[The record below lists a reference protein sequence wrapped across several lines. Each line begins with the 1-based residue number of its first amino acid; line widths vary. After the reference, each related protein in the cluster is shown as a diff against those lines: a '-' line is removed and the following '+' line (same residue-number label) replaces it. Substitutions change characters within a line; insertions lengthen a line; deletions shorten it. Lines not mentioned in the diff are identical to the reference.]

1 MAEKKIG
8 AKIVIDGESEFRASM
23 ISAKKALDNFD
34 SELNKINKTY
44 KNNANS
50 LEALRAKQQVYTKLQ
65 EEQTHKVSLLTEMQ
79 DKAVK
84 KLEEEQYTLTAL
96 SNRRELLNQRLEE
109 AKKTYGENSDEVQN
123 LNKELEDIN
132 KQYTEQ
138 ERVVQKT
145 NDKVNNYQTQLNNA
159 EAELSDLN
167 SEIAQNDKYLNE
179 AENSTDGCAKSIDEY
194 GNEVKDASKE
204 TSIFS
209 EVLKAE
215 LLSSAIKEGLKALA
229 EGIKN
234 IATAA
239 TETGMQF
246 ESSMSQVAAT
256 MGITTKEIAEGSK
269 SFEILTKAAQ
279 DCGKSTM
286 FSASQAGEALNYLA
300 LAGYD
305 AEKAAA
311 TLPKVL
317 NLAAAGGLDLA
328 YASDLVTDSMAALG
342 METSDLDNYIDQM
355 AKTSQKSN
363 TSVAQLGEATL
374 VCAGAVKLA
383 EQDINTMNTVLGVLA
398 NNGIKGAEGG
408 THLRNIILSLSSPT
422 DNAATAMEELGL
434 EIEDSNGSMRNLEDI
449 IIDMNDA
456 MSQLSSVEK
465 TKMISKI
472 FNKTDIGAVNALLK
486 STNGEFKN
494 LKSQIKDCSG
504 AAQEMADTLNDNL
517 KGKITILQSALEGLG
532 ITTYDLFD
540 DTMKSAVDSAT
551 DAVGRL
557 QDSIDNGDLG
567 VSLRNMSDALGEFA
581 EKALG
586 TAEDAVPKLIDGLT
600 WILENGEILASLIGG
615 ITTAKI
621 TYTVATKA
629 ATIAQEV
636 FNLTCNANPYIM
648 LATAIGGIVSA
659 IAIYSATAEDAGI
672 KLSENTEKII
682 KSSKKLTDESK
693 KASKERADTRDGFD
707 AQRDAAVKLV
717 NELDELR
724 NKTSLTT
731 EEQTR
736 EKAIIDELN
745 TAFPELNIAI
755 NEQTGEINL
764 STDAIMQNIDAQLAL
779 MKVEAAREDLT
790 QIAKEQYEEEKKLAE
805 LMSEKEEAANRL
817 AEAEKNL
824 TDVQEAMRE
833 GWGARADLEEAN
845 QVFEI
850 ATNDVNELSNSIEE
864 SNNRISEL
872 KSEYEATTQYIA
884 DNNQVYEET
893 ANALDGLGDA
903 ADSTGDAIVAMS
915 DEAVEAYNKMYEDIC
930 KNIENQ
936 MNLFDEFTAK
946 CDLSTDQILK
956 NMESQIDGIKQ
967 WSDNLKIL
975 AERGIEQGFLHY
987 LADMGPQGAG
997 YVAQFVKM
1005 TDDEFKKAN
1014 DLYKESMILPASIT
1028 SEILD
1033 SWYQLGQKAPENYG
1047 NGIESQIDT
1056 IIAPLK
1062 IMQGQVADESYE
1074 TANILINEFEEG
1086 IRKDP
1091 LKLITAGEN
1100 VGKDYLSGMDSG
1112 ILEGKV
1118 STLELVKQLGPDLVK
1133 ELRKSIDSNDLN
1145 SPSKE
1150 TEKVGN
1156 DYDLGVS
1163 TGIKD
1168 KTPEILTQIKN
1179 TSKAMLDTTKAN
1191 IQKSEYEAIG
1201 RSVTEGIANG
1211 ISSGQSE
1218 VINSVIQL
1226 CTSAV
1231 NTAKS
1236 ELKINS
1242 PSKKFEYLGEMS
1254 GQGYITGWEQ
1264 TMQNIDS
1271 IIMDTLPDLPSGSKN
1286 NVAGAQAATKT
1297 ILPDNLIN
1305 KMEQQNA
1312 NILDVC
1318 NKMQTMIAKYMPQMA
1333 NMQIVTNTGALI
1345 GELMPGL
1352 DNEFGNMKTEK
1363 ERGVL

>member
-167 SEIAQNDKYLNE
+167 SEIEQNDKYLNE

-422 DNAATAMEELGL
+422 DNAATAIKELGL

-600 WILENGEILASLIGG
+600 WILENGEILASIIGG

-629 ATIAQEV
+629 ATVAQEV

-659 IAIYSATAEDAGI
+659 IAIYSATADEAGK
-672 KLSENTEKII
+672 KLSDSTEKIVN
-682 KSSKKLTDESK
+682 SSKKLTEESK
-693 KASKERADTRDGFD
+693 KAAKERADTKAGYD
-707 AQRDAAVKLV
+707 AQREACEKLV
-717 NELDELR
+717 DELDALR
-724 NKTSLTT
+724 NKTSLTA

-745 TAFPELNIAI
+745 TAFPELNLFI

-915 DEAVEAYNKMYEDIC
+915 DEAVEAYNKMYEGIYN
-930 KNIENQ
+930 NIDSQ
-936 MNLFDEFTAK
+936 MKLFDEFTAK
-946 CDLSTDQILK
+946 CDLSTDRILK
-956 NMESQIDGIKQ
+956 NMESQVKGVTE
-967 WSDNLKIL
+967 WSENLKTL
-975 AERGIEQGFLHY
+975 GERGINQGLLQY

-1005 TDDEFKKAN
+1005 TDEELQKAN
-1014 DLYKESMILPASIT
+1014 DLYKESIEAKATSARDITETWYEIGQESGSKYGEGIESGSENTAGAVEKVITLPDTTATKMFNQYMEAGLNASKGLQEGITEGTDNVNKAAEELSQGTLDTVETTLDGHSPSKKTEKIGEYFDEGLKIGINKNKDKIMDVIKKTT
-1028 SEILD
+1028 SEMLTKTKEGI
-1033 SWYQLGQKAPENYG
+1033 PENYHNIG
-1047 NGIESQIDT
+1047 IQITEGLKSGIE
-1056 IIAPLK
+1056 A
-1062 IMQGQVADESYE
+1062 
-1074 TANILINEFEEG
+1074 
-1086 IRKDP
+1086 
-1091 LKLITAGEN
+1091 
-1100 VGKDYLSGMDSG
+1100 
-1112 ILEGKV
+1112 
-1118 STLELVKQLGPDLVK
+1118 
-1133 ELRKSIDSNDLN
+1133 
-1145 SPSKE
+1145 
-1150 TEKVGN
+1150 
-1156 DYDLGVS
+1156 
-1163 TGIKD
+1163 
-1168 KTPEILTQIKN
+1168 
-1179 TSKAMLDTTKAN
+1179 
-1191 IQKSEYEAIG
+1191 G
-1201 RSVTEGIANG
+1201 RSA
-1211 ISSGQSE
+1211 
-1218 VINSVIQL
+1218 VIEAMRTLCIETIQ
-1226 CTSAV
+1226 
-1231 NTAKS
+1231 TAKS
-1236 ELKINS
+1236 TLDINS